1 MRILLT
7 GASGLVGSAVARAA
21 ARRGHTVIGIT
32 YAFAGGLDGLSER
45 LTLDLT
51 DLDTLT
57 TQLLHLWPDAIVN
70 AAAVSE
76 PAACVADPG
85 RAQTLNVTLPERLA
99 QLAHHLNARLVHIST
114 EQVFAGDRAPY
125 AADDPPAPLHRYG
138 RQKVAGEHAVH
149 AAAPQLAVTVRAPLL
164 NGDSPSGQRSLHERL
179 FAAWAAGQT
188 PRLYTDEIR
197 QVAHADNLADVL
209 VELCERPDLT
219 GHRHWAGT
227 EALSRYAQGERI
239 RARFRLTPAQAPLGP
254 VTRTD
259 DPAAACRPADLR
271 LDLGPWVT
279 RLRTRPE
286 DFATQLQ
293 RLVVPPPCRA
303 WYLAVTS

>member
-32 YAFAGGLDGLSER
+32 HRFTGALDGLSER
-45 LTLDLT
+45 HSLDLT

-57 TQLLHLWPDAIVN
+57 TRVLHLWPDAVVN
-70 AAAVSE
+70 AAAASD

-85 RAQTLNVTLPERLA
+85 RAQTLNVALPGRLA
-99 QLAHHLNARLVHIST
+99 QLAHHLNARLVHVST

-125 AADDPPAPLHRYG
+125 AADDPPAPLHLYG
-138 RQKVAGEHAVH
+138 RQKVAGENAVH
-149 AAAPQLAVTVRAPLL
+149 AAAPDLAVTVRSPLL
-164 NGDSPSGQRSLHERL
+164 NGDSPGGQRSLHERL

-219 GHRHWAGT
+219 GRRHWAGA

-239 RARFRLTPAQAPLGP
+239 RARFRLTPAQAPLVP
-254 VTRTD
+254 VTRAE
-259 DPAAACRPADLR
+259 DPGAARRPADLR
-271 LDLGPWVT
+271 LDLGAWVT
-279 RLRTRPE
+279 RLRTQPE
-286 DFATQLQ
+286 DFASQLP
-293 RLVVPPPCRA
+293 RLVVPLPRRE
-303 WYLAVTS
+303 WYLGLTT